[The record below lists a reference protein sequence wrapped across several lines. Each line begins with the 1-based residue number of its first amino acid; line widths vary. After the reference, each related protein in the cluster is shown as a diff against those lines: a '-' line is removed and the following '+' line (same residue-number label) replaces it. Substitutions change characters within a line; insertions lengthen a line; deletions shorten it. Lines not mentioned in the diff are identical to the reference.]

1 MSDPAVIVDHVLEKG
16 GILRVSGGD
25 LVVDAPAGSLSR
37 DTIQALR
44 QNKPKILELVL
55 GEGGC
60 ITPPNRA
67 QQRNTRPD
75 WSETDWRAFYN
86 ERAGIAEHLGEVSR
100 ADAEARAFECTA
112 VSWLNSHP
120 APDTGPDKCAHC
132 GGAIDD
138 GDALPFLNGARH
150 AWLHQGCHC
159 AWMERR
165 RADAV
170 AALEAMGI
178 IDQF

>member
-67 QQRNTRPD
+67 QQRNTHHD
-75 WSETDWRAFYN
+75 WSATDWRAFYD

-100 ADAEARAFECTA
+100 AEAETRAFECA
-112 VSWLNSHP
+112 VIAWLNHHP
-120 APDTGPDKCAHC
+120 VPENGPVQCVLC
-132 GGAIDD
+132 GGTTTT
-138 GDALPFLNGARH
+138 GDALPYLNGDGH
-150 AWLHQGCHC
+150 VWLHADCH
-159 AWMERR
+159 AGWMQRR
-165 RADAV
+165 RAEAV
-170 AALEAMGI
+170 EALRGMGI
-178 IDQF
+178 DNA